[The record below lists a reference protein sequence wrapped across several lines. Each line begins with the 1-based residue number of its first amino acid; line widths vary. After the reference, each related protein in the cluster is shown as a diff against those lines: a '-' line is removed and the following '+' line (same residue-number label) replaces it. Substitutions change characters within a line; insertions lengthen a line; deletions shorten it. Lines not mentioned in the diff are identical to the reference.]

1 QKCLEGDAPLSD
13 VSKFLPKI
21 SAFTTSLSSIL
32 SYTHTHTRARAS
44 WTWVSI
50 GVELSSEQ
58 IGAWGVFLPHTRYL
72 FLVNF
77 SVCRGI
83 PLHVGVL
90 VILTAWEWNCH
101 EGRDLNVER
110 ERQARMHGDQSIIC
124 VEFG

>member
-1 QKCLEGDAPLSD
+1 MAMAKTPRAGLFQNLRIHHFIVIHPL
-13 VSKFLPKI
+13 I
-21 SAFTTSLSSIL
+21 H
-32 SYTHTHTRARAS
+32 THTHTHARAS